1 MKEDF
6 MRFIGRSLFGLF
18 LIALTCGL
26 LATAAGLIYS
36 SFQERAAKQGN
47 KRPQKERVFSAH
59 VMEAKASKIQPEIEA
74 FGEIQSKRALDIR
87 IPVGGTIV
95 YLSPNFV
102 EGGKVTKDEIL
113 VVTDTTDS
121 EDKVTLAKADLDEA
135 KDSEIEAKNAL
146 SLAFDDLAAAVK
158 QSDLR
163 NQALKRKEGLTD
175 RGVVTEASLES
186 AALSAASAEQVVLS
200 KRKSILQAQS
210 RLSQTKGTVVRR
222 ELAFA
227 NAERKLQNTKVKAEF
242 DGTLSNVS
250 LVSGGI
256 VNNNE
261 RVGLLVDP
269 SSLEVK
275 FRISATQFN
284 RLIDASG
291 NLQAIPTFVKLDV
304 FGTEISASG
313 SVERSSATVGT
324 GLTGRL
330 LFSSLSN
337 GNVSS
342 FRSGD
347 FVTVTLKEPTLNN
360 VLELP
365 SNALSGGNRI
375 LTLTDEDRLQEIE
388 VSILRRNK
396 NNVIIDATNVIGK
409 EIVTNRTPLL
419 GAGIKIKPIR
429 LGGSKASSDAAPEP
443 EKIALDE
450 ERRQKMISFIEGNGY
465 IPKTAKKKIIK
476 ALSEAE
482 VPVKLIKRIE
492 SRMGN

>member
-1 MKEDF
+1 

-47 KRPQKERVFSAH
+47 KRPQKERIFSAY
-59 VMEAKASKIQPEIEA
+59 VMEAKASKIQPKIEA

-113 VVTDTTDS
+113 VVTDATDS

-186 AALSAASAEQVVLS
+186 AALSVASAEQAVLS
-200 KRKSILQAQS
+200 KRKAILQAQS

-222 ELAFA
+222 QLAFA
-227 NAERKLQNTKVKAEF
+227 NAERKLKNTEVKAEF
-242 DGTLSNVS
+242 NGTLSNVS

-291 NLQAIPTFVKLDV
+291 NLQAIPTLVKLDV

-313 SVERSSATVGT
+313 LIERSSATVGI

-330 LFSSLSN
+330 LFSNLSD

-347 FVTVTLKEPTLNN
+347 FVTVTLKEPTLKN

-429 LGGSKASSDAAPEP
+429 SGDSKVNNDTAPEP
-443 EKIALDE
+443 EKIVLDD

-476 ALSEAE
+476 SLNEVE
-482 VPVKLIKRIE
+482 VPVKLINRIE
-492 SRMGN
+492 GRMGN